1 MPQNCETCGDPMTQE
16 EYISEKDFVS
26 RCRNLLWNETN
37 LGQTL
42 NIVSNGQG
50 GEIEFNGK
58 RYSVKWNRDDSVISG
73 MIDGSNLF
81 ELQTI
86 SVNGSRELLS
96 KMLIIMKL
104 YLYRI
109 LRLQYKRFSVL
120 MIRLFIN
127 KDRLFEPNG
136 YGGLVNI

>member
-1 MPQNCETCGDPMTQE
+1 MNC
-16 EYISEKDFVS
+16 
-26 RCRNLLWNETN
+26 
-37 LGQTL
+37 

-50 GEIEFNGK
+50 GYEIEFNGK

-73 MIDGSNLF
+73 MIDAGSNLF

-86 SVNGSRELLS
+86 SVNGSQET
-96 KMLIIMKL
+96 IIKNVNNNET

-109 LRLQYKRFSVL
+109 PRLHKRFSVL
-120 MIRLFIN
+120 TIRCHAN

-136 YGGLVNI
+136 YGGLGGYLDDLKQPNTDENGVVDLNLIY